1 MDHSADDAPRE
12 VYVIE
17 PSRGWMHIRWREL
30 WQNRELFGYLV
41 WRDIKIKY
49 KQTLL
54 GAAWAVLVP
63 LCQMAVFTILFQ
75 RVANFSSDGLP
86 GPLFY
91 FAGLLPW
98 NYFASSITQASNSMV
113 QNAPM
118 LTKIYF
124 PRLLVPATPC
134 AAAFVDFAIALAMFL
149 VLTFF
154 YGIIPSAAWFLLPVF
169 MVLACASAFGAG
181 SFLAALNVKYRD
193 VRHIIPFLVQI
204 WMFLTVIT
212 PYSAV
217 KDALGPWRY
226 VYGLN
231 PMAAVVEGSRWA
243 LFRHLNGAELVEGQP
258 VTIAAGPP
266 WDLFVLGTA
275 VTIVMLAVGI
285 YYFKRM
291 ERTFAD
297 IV

>member
-30 WQNRELFGYLV
+30 WQNRELFGFLV

-134 AAAFVDFAIALAMFL
+134 AAAFVDFAIALAMLL

-169 MVLACASAFGAG
+169 MVLACA
-181 SFLAALNVKYRD
+181 
-193 VRHIIPFLVQI
+193 
-204 WMFLTVIT
+204 
-212 PYSAV
+212 
-217 KDALGPWRY
+217 
-226 VYGLN
+226 
-231 PMAAVVEGSRWA
+231 
-243 LFRHLNGAELVEGQP
+243 
-258 VTIAAGPP
+258 
-266 WDLFVLGTA
+266 
-275 VTIVMLAVGI
+275 
-285 YYFKRM
+285 
-291 ERTFAD
+291 
-297 IV
+297 

>member
-1 MDHSADDAPRE
+1 
-12 VYVIE
+12 
-17 PSRGWMHIRWREL
+17 
-30 WQNRELFGYLV
+30 
-41 WRDIKIKY
+41 
-49 KQTLL
+49 
-54 GAAWAVLVP
+54 
-63 LCQMAVFTILFQ
+63 
-75 RVANFSSDGLP
+75 
-86 GPLFY
+86 
-91 FAGLLPW
+91 
-98 NYFASSITQASNSMV
+98 
-113 QNAPM
+113 
-118 LTKIYF
+118 
-124 PRLLVPATPC
+124 
-134 AAAFVDFAIALAMFL
+134 
-149 VLTFF
+149 
-154 YGIIPSAAWFLLPVF
+154 
-169 MVLACASAFGAG
+169 
-181 SFLAALNVKYRD
+181 VKYRD